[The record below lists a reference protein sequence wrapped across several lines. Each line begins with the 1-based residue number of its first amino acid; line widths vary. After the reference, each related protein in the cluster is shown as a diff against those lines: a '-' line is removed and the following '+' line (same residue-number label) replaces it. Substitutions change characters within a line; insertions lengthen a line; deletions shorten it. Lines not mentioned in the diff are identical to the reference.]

1 MLHGRSAFGLKIPTI
16 GLGQAAVK
24 ESAVWQSSGGDEW
37 LTDDC
42 IVSPS
47 FDGLN
52 KCAKFTW
59 QEKRWRSGSKIS
71 TNTPDLTV
79 SMWLCEMWHSISLKC
94 KLDVL
99 KCVVINREIH
109 FKFWLMPIFHLSR
122 CCGYCCFLAERLN
135 TFNEVY
141 LHNDYWGFFRPIV
154 YISFTA
160 ELNSGMLQ
168 TAGASGL
175 LFPTRL
181 AQGPHLSGS
190 LHQNYYVSWY
200 HQGSLRCLRWRLP
213 LFSHFLSHHYS

>member
-59 QEKRWRSGSKIS
+59 REKRWRSGSKIS

-141 LHNDYWGFFRPIV
+141 LHNDYWGFFPPYCVYFFHSRIKLRYVTDCRSIRIV
-154 YISFTA
+154 ISDASCSEAPLIRFAPPKLLRFLIPPRFTA
-160 ELNSGMLQ
+160 V
-168 TAGASGL
+168 
-175 LFPTRL
+175 P
-181 AQGPHLSGS
+181 
-190 LHQNYYVSWY
+190 
-200 HQGSLRCLRWRLP
+200 
-213 LFSHFLSHHYS
+213 